1 MYNVNNGCSNYV
13 VYPGAKLEGGGGGGG
28 GGGWGCDTPLKYESS
43 GLTGRIIW
51 IGRAIKD
58 FK

>member
-13 VYPGAKLEGGGGGGG
+13 VYPGAKLEGVWGGG
-28 GGGWGCDTPLKYESS
+28 GCDTPQKYESS

>member
-1 MYNVNNGCSNYV
+1 MLFIQGRN
-13 VYPGAKLEGGGGGGG
+13 LGGGGV
-28 GGGWGCDTPLKYESS
+28 WGVTPPLKYESS